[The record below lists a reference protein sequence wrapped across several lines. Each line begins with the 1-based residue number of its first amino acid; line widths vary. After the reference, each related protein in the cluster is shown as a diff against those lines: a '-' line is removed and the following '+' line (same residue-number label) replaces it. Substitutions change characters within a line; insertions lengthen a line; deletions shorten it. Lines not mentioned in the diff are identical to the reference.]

1 VVIDFKTDKITAGQ
15 AEERAGL
22 YRRQLELYSR
32 AACAILKEKS
42 AGRWLYFLTPSVSVE
57 V

>member
-1 VVIDFKTDKITAGQ
+1 
-15 AEERAGL
+15 
-22 YRRQLELYSR
+22 LELYSR
-32 AACAILKEKS
+32 AACAILKDKP